1 MKKAIAKERLAK
13 YLAQAGIASRR
24 KSELLILAG
33 QVTVNGQVEKNVATN
48 VDPTT
53 DIIQVR
59 GRKIAAEKKVY
70 YILNKPV
77 GYVCSLFDEHN
88 KNKVTDLLPKEEK
101 IWPVGRLDKDSSGL
115 LILTNDG
122 DLTNL
127 LTHPRYE
134 KQKKYLVTLSD
145 KFNRRDIELLESGVE
160 LEEGL
165 AQADKIKI
173 INDNTIEVTLHQGW
187 KRQIRRMLGI
197 AGYDVLDL
205 VRIQEGKL
213 LLGDLPLGQY
223 EKISRDDIV

>member
-1 MKKAIAKERLAK
+1 MKKVLVKERLAK
-13 YLAQAGIASRR
+13 FLAQAGIASRR
-24 KSELLILAG
+24 KSETLILAG
-33 QVTVNGQVEKNVATN
+33 RVTVNGQVEKNVATN
-48 VDPTT
+48 IDPNT
-53 DIIQVR
+53 DIVTVD
-59 GRKIAAEKKVY
+59 GRKLQAEEKVY

-88 KNKVTDLLPKEEK
+88 KNKVTDLLPKDEK

-134 KQKKYLVTLSD
+134 KQKKYLVTLND
-145 KFNRRDIELLESGVE
+145 KFNRKDIKLLERGVE
-160 LEEGL
+160 MEEGL
-165 AQADKIKI
+165 AQADEIKI
-173 INDNTIEVTLHQGW
+173 VSDNTIEVTLHQGW

-197 AGYDVLDL
+197 AGYDVVDL

-223 EKISRDDIV
+223 ERISRDDIV

>member
-1 MKKAIAKERLAK
+1 MKKAIVKERLAK
-13 YLAQAGIASRR
+13 FLAQAGIASRR
-24 KSELLILAG
+24 KSEALILAG
-33 QVTVNGQVEKNVATN
+33 RVTVNGQIEKNVATN
-48 VDPTT
+48 IDPST
-53 DIIQVR
+53 DIVTVD
-59 GRKIAAEKKVY
+59 GRKLQAEEKVY

-122 DLTNL
+122 ELTNL

-134 KQKKYLVTLSD
+134 KQKKYLVTLND
-145 KFNRRDIELLESGVE
+145 KFNRKDIKLLERGVE
-160 LEEGL
+160 MEEGL
-165 AQADKIKI
+165 AQADEIKI
-173 INDNTIEVTLHQGW
+173 VNDNTIEVTLHQGW

-197 AGYDVLDL
+197 AGYDVVDL
-205 VRIQEGKL
+205 VRIQEGRL

-223 EKISRDDIV
+223 ERISRDDII